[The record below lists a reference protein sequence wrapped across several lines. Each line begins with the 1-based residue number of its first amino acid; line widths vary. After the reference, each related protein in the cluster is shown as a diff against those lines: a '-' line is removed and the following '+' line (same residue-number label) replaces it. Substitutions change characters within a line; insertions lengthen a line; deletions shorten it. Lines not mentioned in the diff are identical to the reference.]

1 MLAHILPCVGL
12 YLPDGLFF
20 GDAAVEVGKQLLI
33 AHGVERVEMPKR
45 EYSSGFLLKA
55 FVNHLQYSGVDAL
68 VEFLTRA
75 VEPYL
80 DDVERPLLLLMG
92 TE

>member
-1 MLAHILPCVGL
+1 
-12 YLPDGLFF
+12 
-20 GDAAVEVGKQLLI
+20 
-33 AHGVERVEMPKR
+33 MPKGKHC
-45 EYSSGFLLKA
+45 SGFLLKA

-68 VEFLTRA
+68 VEFLTWA

-92 TE
+92 AERGVGLAGSEADL